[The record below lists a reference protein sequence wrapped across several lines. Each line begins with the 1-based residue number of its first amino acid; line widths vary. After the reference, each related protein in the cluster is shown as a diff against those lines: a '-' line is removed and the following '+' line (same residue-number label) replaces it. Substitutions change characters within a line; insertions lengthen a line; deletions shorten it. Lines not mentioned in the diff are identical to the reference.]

1 MHLFFQGKYSLL
13 AAAWP
18 CVPDDAYG
26 PTGGEAAKV
35 SALINDPVSPSSAGE
50 GGGVPA
56 PDDRNGDKNGTSL
69 NRPVLTH
76 GERRDGKWLRVEP
89 QLAAGLNSSPP
100 GE

>member
-1 MHLFFQGKYSLL
+1 MGGGGALSLVTLSLDTREEGKYSLL

-26 PTGGEAAKV
+26 PTGGEAAEA
-35 SALINDPVSPSSAGE
+35 SALTNDPVLPSSAGE

-56 PDDRNGDKNGTSL
+56 PDGRNGDKNGTFL

-76 GERRDGKWLRVEP
+76 GMGN
-89 QLAAGLNSSPP
+89 G
-100 GE
+100 